1 MLINEVDLHLHP
13 IWQKRI
19 LKTLKNVFPL
29 VQFIITTH
37 SPSIISSA
45 KADELLILDGDSC
58 RSFDYEVYG
67 KDSNSVLTEIMEIS
81 ERPDEIAIMFAEFDE
96 FMDNEDYVS
105 AENKLNELRRV
116 LGDNDNG
123 VVSASVALN
132 FQKDWED

>member
-1 MLINEVDLHLHP
+1 MINEVDLHLHP

-37 SPSIISSA
+37 SPSIITSA
-45 KADELLILDGDSC
+45 KADELLILDRDSC
-58 RSFDYEVYG
+58 RSFNYEVYG
-67 KDSNSVLTEIMEIS
+67 KDYNSVLTEIMAIA